1 LVISRYWPA
10 RRLDGL
16 FRAPRFLRPI
26 VAAATSLMLWKPL
39 RNGLLKLP
47 LQRWLTYDPAADLR
61 STVTVIAEFRDAAG
75 TLRRRQLR
83 GHAIYP
89 LTGTVL
95 VATAEAMLHCSHRPA
110 GVRAASEMFA
120 SLEQA
125 LDLSGI
131 EEVPLSANAAP
142 VTVTAAARAALA

>member
-1 LVISRYWPA
+1 
-10 RRLDGL
+10 
-16 FRAPRFLRPI
+16 
-26 VAAATSLMLWKPL
+26 
-39 RNGLLKLP
+39 
-47 LQRWLTYDPAADLR
+47 
-61 STVTVIAEFRDAAG
+61 VIAEFRDAAG